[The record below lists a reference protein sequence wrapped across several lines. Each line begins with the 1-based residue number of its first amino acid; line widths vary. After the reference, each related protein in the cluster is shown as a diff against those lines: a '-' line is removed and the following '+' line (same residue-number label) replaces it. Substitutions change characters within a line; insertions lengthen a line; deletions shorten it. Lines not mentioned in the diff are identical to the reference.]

1 MNKLVILT
9 ALICLALQCEKQQT
23 IPEPESVRLT
33 CGVKDPAKELTW
45 LKDIITKA
53 DEDKA
58 TMAYKGN
65 YLGKIYLESFR
76 DQPVFMVEMMM
87 GSGGLAIYLFGCY
100 GQRIMDVSSEEI
112 TTTIARF
119 QRKNLVY
126 SNFP

>member
-1 MNKLVILT
+1 MNKLVILIT
-9 ALICLALQCEKQQT
+9 LICLALQCEKQQT
-23 IPEPESVRLT
+23 TPYPESAELT

-53 DEDKA
+53 DEDKV

-87 GSGGLAIYLFGCY
+87 GSGGLAMYLFRCD
-100 GQRIMDVSSEEI
+100 GQRIMDVTNKEI